1 MAQGRA
7 RRSINQALTRPQTVA
22 GAEKGPLG
30 IVVTGGVMF
39 GMFAWLF
46 FSVVCLGAS
55 LALFFVGVPLVRR
68 MAKADPQMVAVYRA
82 NVRFADRYPARE
94 AAAGGR

>member
-1 MAQGRA
+1 MPRA
-7 RRSINQALTRPQTVA
+7 INQALTRPQTVA

-30 IVVTGGVMF
+30 IAVTGGVMF

-46 FSVVCLGAS
+46 LSAVCLAAS
-55 LALFFVGVPLVRR
+55 LALFFVVVPMLRR

-82 NVRFADRYPARE
+82 NSRFAARYPARE
-94 AAAGGR
+94 SA